1 MHLTTIFEFV
11 YKFIL
16 NMILGCALGYRSW
29 IDTLV
34 ALSQLSDLSLRALA
48 RDRLLAMV
56 RCRCRL
62 W

>member
-29 IDTLV
+29 IDTIV
-34 ALSQLSDLSLRALA
+34 ALR
-48 RDRLLAMV
+48 
-56 RCRCRL
+56 
-62 W
+62 